1 MANSTVVNSVIAPSA
16 SQIALE
22 LAAAII
28 SSGRYPIEGARP
40 DMAAQDALTLYEI
53 ILGRLKDRVAR
64 RHEADAS
71 PAEIPAS

>member
-1 MANSTVVNSVIAPSA
+1 MANPTVVNSVNAPSA

-40 DMAAQDALTLYEI
+40 DMAAQDALTLYEV
-53 ILGRLKDRVAR
+53 ILVRLKERVAR
-64 RHEADAS
+64 RHEADAA
-71 PAEIPAS
+71 PTEIPTA